1 MQGICSEIDGAVHNP
16 AMGAWIVPCTATPN
30 VEVIMGNQKFPI
42 HPLDLTH
49 VDTWE
54 TSGVDHT
61 RETSS
66 FLTQFCSNLVCEII
80 YIISIFWEIQRT
92 SEMNDVGVE
101 YIGLIMN

>member
-61 RETSS
+61 VCTSLLYARDIVIDGS
-66 FLTQFCSNLVCEII
+66 FSHHYSFTHSERNFL
-80 YIISIFWEIQRT
+80 ISYSILFKL
-92 SEMNDVGVE
+92 
-101 YIGLIMN
+101 GL